1 VRLKSEC
8 RDGVEVWAK
17 LECYNP
23 FSRSVKDRPV
33 WNMLRRAL
41 EEDRVRRKL
50 YEATSGNVGIALAAL
65 CNFYGLEL
73 TAFLPKK
80 PPAVTLKLLRI
91 LGAGIIET
99 DYETISPEF
108 WRWVASLAERNRAL
122 NLNQFENDANPEV
135 HYRTLANELIEQ
147 LEAVGKEA

>member
-1 VRLKSEC
+1 
-8 RDGVEVWAK
+8 

-122 NLNQFENDANPEV
+122 NLNQFENYANPEV